1 MRKLEN
7 LLTATQGAF
16 DQQPHTDSQP
26 TFMEP
31 GEEGADQGLHP
42 SRRPPFSL

>member
-1 MRKLEN
+1 MRKLEARKLEN
-7 LLTATQGAF
+7 L
-16 DQQPHTDSQP
+16 QPHTSQTDSQP